1 MKKFIAKLYGAEVFA
16 DAECIKGR
24 KSSGREDDNYYD
36 HWMLIFD
43 SKGVDRFSFHQDGME
58 CIN

>member
-24 KSSGREDDNYYD
+24 KSSGREDKSDYN
-36 HWMLIFD
+36 HWQLVRD
-43 SKGVDRFSFHQDGME
+43 EYGNSDTNWCRD
-58 CIN
+58 

>member
-24 KSSGREDDNYYD
+24 KSSGCEDDSSYN
-36 HWMLIFD
+36 HWQLIQDKYGNSD
-43 SKGVDRFSFHQDGME
+43 SALTRD
-58 CIN
+58 

>member
-24 KSSGREDDNYYD
+24 KSSGVEDISGYNHWRDRD
-36 HWMLIFD
+36 HNFYN
-43 SKGVDRFSFHQDGME
+43 DGT
-58 CIN
+58 N

>member
-24 KSSGREDDNYYD
+24 KSSGREDSGSSE
-36 HWMLIFD
+36 HWELIRD
-43 SKGVDRFSFHQDGME
+43 SDGFSGTND
-58 CIN
+58 CRD